1 MTLFWIII
9 AGFTLLAMAF
19 VALPLMRKQVAS
31 GITSDELNLAVF
43 KQQLAELDSDL
54 ASGML
59 DQARYDAARR
69 DLEKELL
76 SDVAEDSQQGE
87 GKSSG
92 QVMALTALAIPLAA
106 LLLYL
111 FIGSPEIIQRLAS
124 QPAGMPTASTQ
135 SSPQGGSTQNLPP
148 MEELVKRLAAK
159 LQEQPDNLE
168 GWIMLGRSYMAMND
182 ASAAINAFERAMEI
196 SDENIGLLLAYAEAI
211 AANNGNDFTG
221 RAAPMVEKAFH
232 LEPKNPNVLWIAG
245 ILAYQR
251 ADFQGAFDRWS
262 ELRGMLKPQSA
273 ELESVNSALDDV
285 RSQLGLPAEEPEL
298 PSIAKPKKSA
308 PVQAA
313 ADTAAAA
320 ASGKSL
326 KVEISLSPEMQD
338 KAKPNDL
345 LFIYAKATSGPPM
358 PLAAVRKK
366 VSDLPL
372 SISLDDS
379 MAMLPQMTLS
389 KFPKVS
395 VGARISLSGSPTAQS
410 GDLEGEISPVK
421 PGQAEIVKVVINS
434 VHP

>member
-9 AGFTLLAMAF
+9 AGFTLLAMGF

-54 ASGML
+54 AAGML
-59 DQARYDAARR
+59 DQARYDAARK

-76 SDVAEDSQQGE
+76 SDVSEEAQQSDS
-87 GKSSG
+87 KSSG
-92 QVMALTALAIPLAA
+92 QVMALSALAIPLAA
-106 LLLYL
+106 LVIYL

-135 SSPQGGSTQNLPP
+135 SPPQGDSMQNLPP
-148 MEELVKRLAAK
+148 MEELVKRLATK
-159 LQEQPDNLE
+159 LQEQPDNQE
-168 GWIMLGRSYMAMND
+168 GWVMLGRSYMAMND
-182 ASAAINAFERAMEI
+182 ASAAINAFERAMQI

-211 AANNGNDFTG
+211 ASNTGNDFTG
-221 RAAPMVEKAFH
+221 RAAPMVEKAFQ
-232 LEPKNPNVLWIAG
+232 LEPENPNVLWIAG

-251 ADFQGAFDRWS
+251 ADFQGALDRWS
-262 ELRGMLKPQSA
+262 ALREMLKPQSA

-285 RSQLGLPAEEPEL
+285 RSQLGLPAEEPAL
-298 PSIAKPKKSA
+298 PSIAQAKKPA
-308 PVQAA
+308 PVKDPAA
-313 ADTAAAA
+313 A
-320 ASGKSL
+320 GKSV
-326 KVEISLSPEMQD
+326 KVEISLSPEMRD
-338 KAKPNDL
+338 KAKPDDL
-345 LFIYAKATSGPPM
+345 LFIYAKAMSGPPM
-358 PLAAVRKK
+358 PLAAVRKR

-379 MAMLPQMTLS
+379 MAMMPQMKLS
-389 KFPKVS
+389 KFSEVS
-395 VGARISLSGSPTAQS
+395 VGARISLSGNPTAQS
-410 GDLEGEISPVK
+410 GDLEGEISAVS